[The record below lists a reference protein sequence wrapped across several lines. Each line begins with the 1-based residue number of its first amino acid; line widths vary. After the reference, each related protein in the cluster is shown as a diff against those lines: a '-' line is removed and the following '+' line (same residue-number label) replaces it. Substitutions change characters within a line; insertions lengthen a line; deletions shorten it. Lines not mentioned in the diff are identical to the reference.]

1 MMDSSLRVERFTTIT
16 AGDGSATFIIC
27 LSHTRCLSTS
37 PLNEKTLIFD
47 LQKLLKFTLKFS
59 DLYNFCIRARLWE
72 ANRAK
77 IEKSVCVE
85 FRLFQKMIGS
95 FGKLY
100 FFN

>member
-59 DLYNFCIRARLWE
+59 DLYIIF
-72 ANRAK
+72 
-77 IEKSVCVE
+77 VYVPD
-85 FRLFQKMIGS
+85 
-95 FGKLY
+95 FGKQIGQKLKSQY
-100 FFN
+100 A